1 MSEPAGLAAMVGS
14 CAGLAL
20 LDALVV
26 VASVHAFG
34 GEGALLAVVVASLV
48 ASAAGVLAA
57 TPDGEGAV
65 EAVLVLA
72 LIWAGVDAGPAVAAA
87 LLARLLRFWL
97 PMLPGWV
104 ALRRLQH
111 DGVL

>member
-1 MSEPAGLAAMVGS
+1 
-14 CAGLAL
+14 
-20 LDALVV
+20 
-26 VASVHAFG
+26 
-34 GEGALLAVVVASLV
+34 
-48 ASAAGVLAA
+48 
-57 TPDGEGAV
+57 
-65 EAVLVLA
+65 VLA

-97 PMLPGWV
+97 PMLPGWI